1 MTKDISCRQNSERI
15 GTFSLPVCQVIE
27 LLLALVPDT
36 DPGVAAMDKNLKM
49 IDKTTV
55 WAVQTKI
62 CFYFIRLIIMRAQPN
77 YLHDLSKLQCNN
89 RLLLLLYGCH
99 QTLGAQSVFPYDIQI
114 LNLPRYKIFM
124 PMQYL
129 SMTIETN

>member
-89 RLLLLLYGCH
+89 RLLLLLSGCH
-99 QTLGAQSVFPYDIQI
+99 QTLGAQSVFPCDIQI
-114 LNLPRYKIFM
+114 LSLPRYKIFM